1 MRRTRKKSLIM
12 AVARPKYPA
21 EEPAVKVSVSLD
33 TLKKGSRGDQ
43 VKALQ
48 ILLIGAGYSCGKS
61 GADGVYG
68 SATLDAV
75 KACQK
80 AKGLTVDGVVGQKTW
95 SRLLGA

>member
-21 EEPAVKVSVSLD
+21 GKVTISLD
-33 TLKKGSRGDQ
+33 TLEKGSRGAQ

-48 ILLIGAGYSCGKS
+48 ILLIGAGHSCGKA

-68 SATLDAV
+68 SGTLAAV
-75 KACQK
+75 KEAQK
-80 AKGLTVDGVVGQKTW
+80 QGGLIVDGIAGKNTW
-95 SRLLGA
+95 TLLLGA

>member
-21 EEPAVKVSVSLD
+21 GKVTISLE
-33 TLKKGSRGDQ
+33 TLEKGSRGAQ

-61 GADGVYG
+61 GADGVFG
-68 SATLDAV
+68 SGTLTAA
-75 KACQK
+75 KAFQK
-80 AKGLTVDGVVGQKTW
+80 AEGLDMDGIVGKKTW
-95 SRLLGA
+95 SVLLGA